1 MITPPLP
8 IASRMLGALNGK
20 VERLHGADPQAMRKE
35 QKPANDGAQPNY
47 INGPRGS
54 IVKQVYVDRAMTA
67 YILHENE
74 MQAISLMNS
83 LSSLFF
89 AAGSFLFS
97 SAMAIMVSGLFQEHL
112 PDIARFSV
120 YYGAPVLTMLSC
132 CCFAA
137 GTWALLKRR
146 SIVRKIKTESRER
159 AI

>member
-1 MITPPLP
+1 MINPPLP
-8 IASRMLGALNGK
+8 IASRMLGALNGT
-20 VERLHGADPQAMRKE
+20 VERLHGTENQVTDRE
-35 QKPANDGAQPNY
+35 QKAEREPFANA
-47 INGPRGS
+47 IANGPRGS

-67 YILHENE
+67 YVLHENE

-97 SAMAIMVSGLFQEHL
+97 SAMAILVSGLFQEDL
-112 PDIARFSV
+112 PDIARFFV
-120 YYGAPVLTMLSC
+120 YYGAPVLTMLSG

-159 AI
+159 TV

>member
-1 MITPPLP
+1 MINAPLP

-20 VERLHGADPQAMRKE
+20 AERLHGTEDPAIRAE
-35 QKPANDGAQPNY
+35 QKPVYEASSPGY
-47 INGPRGS
+47 VSGPRGS

-97 SAMAIMVSGLFQEHL
+97 SAMAILVSGVFQENL

-120 YYGAPVLTMLSC
+120 YYGAPVLTLLSG

-159 AI
+159 TI